1 VNALLALAASA
12 LWGTSDFG
20 GGLISRR
27 LDPSAAVLLSQA
39 LALAGLLV
47 LFPFLHVPAGPY
59 MLIGVATGVV
69 GTLSLT
75 AFYRAMAT
83 APLSLVAPITAA
95 GAAIPVLVGLVRG
108 EHLSI
113 AQLAGIAVTLT
124 GIVLASGPEFR
135 SGVAVRRQALFLA
148 IGAAVG
154 FGVAY
159 TLLALAA
166 GTSVYGT
173 LLFQRIGGLVVLGPI
188 VLRTGALKGIG
199 LTVRRVAALA
209 AIGITDIA
217 ANGSY
222 ALAASR
228 GNLSIAAVL
237 ASLYPVVTALLAR
250 AILSERLRTVQS
262 VGVLAALAGVL
273 LLSS

>member
-1 VNALLALAASA
+1 MNALLALAASA

-59 MLIGVATGVV
+59 MLIGAATGVV

-173 LLFQRIGGLVVLGPI
+173 LLFQRIGGLIVLGPI
-188 VLRTGALKGIG
+188 ILRTGALKGIG
-199 LTVRRVAALA
+199 LTVRRIAALA
-209 AIGITDIA
+209 AIGITDIV

-262 VGVLAALAGVL
+262 IGVVAALAGVL